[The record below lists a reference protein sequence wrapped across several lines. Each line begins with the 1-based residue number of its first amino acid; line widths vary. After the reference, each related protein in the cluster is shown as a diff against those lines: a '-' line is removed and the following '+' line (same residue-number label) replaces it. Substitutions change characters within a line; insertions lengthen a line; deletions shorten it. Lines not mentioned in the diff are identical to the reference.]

1 MQQAQRSTDDE
12 ENWSTFG
19 NASELA
25 YGDANGNLE
34 GMLPKASFTTS
45 IQLRDQ
51 LQKSNRS
58 RDRTGKSSPINL

>member
-12 ENWSTFG
+12 NWSVIVE
-19 NASELA
+19 ASELGD
-25 YGDANGNLE
+25 GDANRNLE

-51 LQKSNRS
+51 LQKSNQC
-58 RDRTGKSSPINL
+58 RDRTG